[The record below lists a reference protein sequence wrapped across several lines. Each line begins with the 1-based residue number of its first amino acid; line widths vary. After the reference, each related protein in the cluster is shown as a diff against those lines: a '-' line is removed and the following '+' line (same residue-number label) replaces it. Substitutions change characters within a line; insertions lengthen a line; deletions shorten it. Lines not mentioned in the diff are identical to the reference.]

1 MDQCLLLSNFFLDG
15 FPNEMNSGIFYLII
29 VSHFFLRKLVTGR
42 INTQEFLSS
51 NITST
56 NGKLIKDMLRRLDQD
71 HQEIPG
77 PYLPFLTDLGK
88 MMRTFV
94 QELAYQ
100 EQLKH

>member
-1 MDQCLLLSNFFLDG
+1 M
-15 FPNEMNSGIFYLII
+15 
-29 VSHFFLRKLVTGR
+29 SHFFLRKLVTGR

-88 MMRTFV
+88 FTSVFGLIQPTGPRAL
-94 QELAYQ
+94 ELLQ
-100 EQLKH
+100 VFQQ